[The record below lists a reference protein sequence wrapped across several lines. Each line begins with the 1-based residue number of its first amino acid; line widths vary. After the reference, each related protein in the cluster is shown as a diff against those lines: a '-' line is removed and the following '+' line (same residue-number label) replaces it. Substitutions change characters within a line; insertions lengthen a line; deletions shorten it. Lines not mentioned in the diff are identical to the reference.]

1 MDEPCGL
8 KRRRRSAVGQRES
21 KAALR
26 TAKSCRAVSV
36 AREVCISGRRVTK
49 GVYRIEPEAWV
60 ALCAAVD
67 EAWEAMK
74 GVEE

>member
-1 MDEPCGL
+1 
-8 KRRRRSAVGQRES
+8 
-21 KAALR
+21 
-26 TAKSCRAVSV
+26 VSV